1 VTLAGCG
8 GPQPLLIWVGT
19 ESEAFYK
26 TVMEEYAATWE
37 AEKGEKF
44 PHEIRVVGTDA
55 TAAAKFVADPEAG
68 ADIFQIP
75 HDNLGRLIAGS
86 SVISPITDDTL
97 LDSIYD
103 NSPESFHEVIKGEV
117 GEIEYT
123 FGVPIIAQSLVL
135 FYNKKFV
142 NETQVQ
148 TWEGLLEAA
157 QNASSDGDV
166 KQAMMLVGDD
176 GFNNSFLL
184 LGMEAATKESSL
196 RLYENKDIND
206 SYALGDDTVSRL
218 KWGQRFFTNPN
229 GFARP
234 SSSGWQVALKD
245 ELVLST
251 ISGAWHAKAIQT
263 ALGSNYGVARLPQ
276 FTITETDAYGTVT
289 AGTVM
294 QSGTFA
300 DTKMLVMKKNSP
312 KAEFLQDILLH
323 LSSAEIQEESFIQ
336 ADNLPAYKDA
346 ITEFES
352 MATNDLAKKQIEM
365 FEFGRPQPFGARA
378 VFNFYYYSKGAPALL
393 MEILINQD
401 VSDPKDNIGDFSTD
415 EAILAQLQKIQNIW
429 KTGNASL
436 PT

>member
-1 VTLAGCG
+1 
-8 GPQPLLIWVGT
+8 
-19 ESEAFYK
+19 
-26 TVMEEYAATWE
+26 
-37 AEKGEKF
+37 
-44 PHEIRVVGTDA
+44 
-55 TAAAKFVADPEAG
+55 
-68 ADIFQIP
+68 
-75 HDNLGRLIAGS
+75 
-86 SVISPITDDTL
+86 
-97 LDSIYD
+97 
-103 NSPESFHEVIKGEV
+103 
-117 GEIEYT
+117 
-123 FGVPIIAQSLVL
+123 
-135 FYNKKFV
+135 
-142 NETQVQ
+142 
-148 TWEGLLEAA
+148 
-157 QNASSDGDV
+157 
-166 KQAMMLVGDD
+166 
-176 GFNNSFLL
+176 
-184 LGMEAATKESSL
+184 
-196 RLYENKDIND
+196 
-206 SYALGDDTVSRL
+206 
-218 KWGQRFFTNPN
+218 
-229 GFARP
+229 
-234 SSSGWQVALKD
+234 
-245 ELVLST
+245 
-251 ISGAWHAKAIQT
+251 
-263 ALGSNYGVARLPQ
+263 LPQ

-365 FEFGRPQPFGARA
+365 FEFGRPQPFGAKA
-378 VFNFYYYSKGAPALL
+378 VFNFYFYSKGAPALL